1 MGSLGVLGSSSRE
14 FRGEGEAGFTLS
26 RTAGYI
32 CVRSWTACGSRLWQ
46 QGEIP
51 SGPYILSSCLQPI
64 HRHALPLPFLHKRSA
79 TDTHYMCAH
88 AQSCL
93 TLCDPR
99 DCSLPDSSVHGIF
112 QARIGMG
119 CHFLLQGIFLTQES
133 NPCLLS
139 LLHWQVDSLPF
150 PLGNPFLTHSSMFF
164 KTWVWCES
172 EEKQE
177 IDLFS
182 IW

>member
-32 CVRSWTACGSRLWQ
+32 CVRSWTSCGSQLWQ
-46 QGEIP
+46 QGEIS

-133 NPCLLS
+133 NPHLLQ
-139 LLHWQVDSLPF
+139 LLH
-150 PLGNPFLTHSSMFF
+150 
-164 KTWVWCES
+164 
-172 EEKQE
+172 
-177 IDLFS
+177 
-182 IW
+182 